1 MMSAPALWALPLTVA
16 LPLCLAIAAFLE
28 CLSPRRQVLL
38 GVPTILASLAIAS
51 LHLLEHGSLALAL
64 GDWPAPL
71 GIVWLL
77 DAPGALMLGMTAIV
91 AGAGSIALL
100 VDGETARDRHL
111 WPLWWLLWGGLNALL
126 LSRDLFNLYITL
138 ELVTLAGVGLVARS
152 PKDPDGAAALR
163 YLLASLLASLLFLL
177 GVALLYGLTGRLDLE
192 LLGETLTD
200 NATSRLAAIA
210 LSLGLMIKAAMVPLH
225 TWLPSAHARAQ
236 APVSAM
242 LSAVVVAATLF
253 VLWRLWLGP
262 LAALQTALRDWLAVV
277 GAAALIWG
285 GIQAALQSRLKL
297 LIAWSTL
304 SQSGYALLLL
314 GLAGTTSW
322 PGPESG
328 GNTAIDG
335 ALQIL
340 LAHGLAKAAL
350 FIAAGAIVAAYR
362 HDRLSHLGGS
372 AARLPLAWL
381 AIALAGLSLLGAP
394 PTGGFIG
401 KWWLLS
407 AAFAEENHLIAAVVL
422 LGTLITAAGL
432 WRLLDLALCP
442 ASPMIRRPLPH
453 PDALLAHRLSMLALG
468 LALLAW
474 LQGMVALRLSNQAV
488 GLGIALDPLGLIFM
502 LLALAIWPIALGAT
516 HAWRH
521 AFPASRRLF
530 SIMLVAAVAHLL
542 TLVASDLLTFYV
554 GTAMLSLLGWAMVQH
569 DGDRP
574 ARLAGVGYLAMML
587 LAEVAMLAGL
597 ALIALTTTDLSFS
610 ALAAAEL
617 PKLAI
622 VFLALGLGLKAGVL
636 GLHAWLPLAHPVAPP
651 MASAILSGLMI
662 KVGVLGALRLLP
674 EAEAATDWGGP
685 LIAFG
690 IIASLY
696 AALRGILH
704 DHNKVVLAWS
714 SVSQI
719 GLITALLGVVLLAEA
734 PAGAMTALLL
744 VVTVHSLAKACLF
757 LGAGMANRTL
767 GHVRQRVVAMMMLP
781 ALALAGVPPLGG
793 VLVKAS
799 VETAM
804 GTNGLPTWPIT
815 LSGVATGLLMLR
827 FFWLMSMKPE
837 PAQQC
842 LVIPPWLWCAW
853 LGLGLLAALAP
864 WGWQLVDPLT
874 DAAGKT
880 LIEGALTPLVALALA
895 GMILPARRLHRALA
909 SRLESWQGYRQRRAW
924 RHARQLRIINW
935 QFRRAEVWLRP
946 WPAFGIALGL
956 MTLGMGAASLL
967 AS

>member
-1 MMSAPALWALPLTVA
+1 MMSAWALPLSVVV
-16 LPLCLAIAAFLE
+16 PLCLAIVAFLE
-28 CLSPRRQVLL
+28 GLSPRRQVLL
-38 GVPTILASLAIAS
+38 GVPAILVSLGVAS
-51 LHLLEHGSLALAL
+51 LHLLEHSALVLAL

-71 GIVWLL
+71 GIVWQL

-91 AGAGSIALL
+91 AAAGSVALL
-100 VDGETARDRHL
+100 ADDETARDRHL

-126 LSRDLFNLYITL
+126 LSQDLFNLYITL

-152 PKDPDGAAALR
+152 PQDPEGSAALR

-177 GVALLYGLTGRLDLE
+177 GVALLYGQTARLDMA
-192 LLGETLTD
+192 LLGATLTD

-262 LAALQTALRDWLAVV
+262 LAALQSALGNWLAIV
-277 GAAALIWG
+277 GTAALVWG
-285 GIQAALQSRLKL
+285 GIQATLQSRLKL

-314 GLAGTTSW
+314 GLAGTASW
-322 PGPESG
+322 PGAGSG
-328 GNTAIDG
+328 GSTATEG

-340 LAHGLAKAAL
+340 LAHGLAKAAM
-350 FIAAGAIVAAYR
+350 FIAAGAIVATYG
-362 HDRLSHLGGS
+362 HDRLSRLGGS

-394 PTGGFIG
+394 PTGGFVG

-407 AAFAEENHLIAAVVL
+407 AAFAEGNGLIAAVVL
-422 LGTLITAAGL
+422 LGTLITAASL

-442 ASPMIRRPLPH
+442 APTAIQRLLPH
-453 PDALLAHRLSMLALG
+453 PDAPLAGRLARLALG

-474 LQGMVALRLSNQAV
+474 LQGLGTLGLSNHAV
-488 GLGIALDPLGLIFM
+488 GLGMNLDSLGLIFM
-502 LLALAIWPIALGAT
+502 LPALAVWPIALGAT

-530 SIMLVAAVAHLL
+530 SIMLVAAVAHLV
-542 TLVASDLLTFYV
+542 TLVAGDLLTFYI

-574 ARLAGVGYLAMML
+574 ARLAGIGYLAMML
-587 LAEVAMLAGL
+587 LAEIAMLAGL
-597 ALIALTTTDLSFS
+597 ALVSLTTTDLSFS
-610 ALAAAEL
+610 ALAVAE
-617 PKLAI
+617 PPAMAI
-622 VFLALGLGLKAGVL
+622 TYLALGLGLKAGVL

-674 EAEAATDWGGP
+674 EAEAAAGWGVP
-685 LIAFG
+685 LLALG

-696 AALRGILH
+696 AALRGVLH
-704 DHNKVVLAWS
+704 DHNKAVLAWS
-714 SVSQI
+714 SVSQM
-719 GLITALLGVVLLAEA
+719 GLITALLGLVILAEA
-734 PAGAMTALLL
+734 PAEALTALLL
-744 VVTVHSLAKACLF
+744 VVTVHTLAKGSLF
-757 LGAGMANRTL
+757 LGAGMANRTR
-767 GHVRQRVVAMMMLP
+767 GRVRQRVVAAMLLP
-781 ALALAGVPPLGG
+781 ALALAGMPPLGG

-804 GTNGLPTWPIT
+804 SDSGLPTWPII
-815 LSGVATGLLMLR
+815 LSGVATALLMLR
-827 FFWLMSMKPE
+827 FFWLLLMRPE
-837 PAQQC
+837 PSHHL
-842 LVIPPWLWCAW
+842 LVIPRWLWWAW

-864 WGWQLVDPLT
+864 WGWQWVAPVT
-874 DAAGKT
+874 ANMEKT
-880 LIEGALTPLVALALA
+880 LIAGLLSPLIAIALA
-895 GMILPARRLHRALA
+895 GMVLPARRLHRTLA
-909 SRLESWQGYRQRRAW
+909 SRLESWRVYRQRQGR
-924 RHARQLRIINW
+924 RRARQLRILAW
-935 QFRRAEVWLRP
+935 RFRRAEAWLMP

-956 MTLGMGAASLL
+956 MTLGMGLASLVT
-967 AS
+967 S

>member
-1 MMSAPALWALPLTVA
+1 MSAPALWALPLTVA
-16 LPLCLAIAAFLE
+16 VPLCLAIAAFLE

-38 GVPTILASLAIAS
+38 GVPAIVAGLSIAS
-51 LHLLEHGSLALAL
+51 VPLMEHSVLMLAL

-71 GIVWLL
+71 GIVWQL

-91 AGAGSIALL
+91 AGAGSVALL
-100 VDGETARDRHL
+100 ADDETAQDRHL

-152 PKDPDGAAALR
+152 PQDPEGAAALR

-177 GVALLYGLTGRLDLE
+177 GVALLYGQTGRLDLE

-253 VLWRLWLGP
+253 VLWRLWLSP
-262 LAALQTALRDWLAVV
+262 LAILQTALRDWLALV
-277 GAAALIWG
+277 GAAALVWG
-285 GIQAALQSRLKL
+285 GIQSVLQSRLKL

-304 SQSGYALLLL
+304 SQSGYAMLLL
-314 GLAGTTSW
+314 GLAGTASW
-322 PGPESG
+322 PGSGSG
-328 GNTAIDG
+328 GSTATEG

-340 LAHGLAKAAL
+340 LAHGLAKAAM
-350 FIAAGAIVAAYR
+350 FIAAGAIVATYG
-362 HDRLSHLGGS
+362 HDRLSRLGGS

-381 AIALAGLSLLGAP
+381 AISLAGLSLLGAP
-394 PTGGFIG
+394 PTGGFVG

-407 AAFAEENHLIAAVVL
+407 AAFAEGSGLIAAVVL
-422 LGTLITAAGL
+422 LGTLITAASL

-442 ASPMIRRPLPH
+442 APTAIQRPLTH
-453 PDALLAHRLSMLALG
+453 PDARLTGRLAMLALG

-474 LQGMVALRLSNQAV
+474 LQGLVTLGLSNQAA
-488 GLGIALDPLGLIFM
+488 GLGMKLDSLGLIFM
-502 LLALAIWPIALGAT
+502 LPALAIWPIALGAT

-542 TLVASDLLTFYV
+542 TLVAGDLLTFYI

-574 ARLAGVGYLAMML
+574 ARLAGIGYLAMML
-587 LAEVAMLAGL
+587 LAEIAMLAGL
-597 ALIALTTTDLSFS
+597 ALVALTTTDLSFS
-610 ALAAAEL
+610 ALAVAEL
-617 PKLAI
+617 PALAI
-622 VFLALGLGLKAGVL
+622 AFLALGLGLKAGVL

-674 EAEAATDWGGP
+674 EAEATADWGVP
-685 LIAFG
+685 LVTLG
-690 IIASLY
+690 IFASLY
-696 AALRGILH
+696 AALRGVLH

-719 GLITALLGVVLLAEA
+719 GLITALLGLVILAEA
-734 PAGAMTALLL
+734 PTAMTALLL
-744 VVTVHSLAKACLF
+744 VVTVHSLAKGALF
-757 LGAGMANRTL
+757 LGAGMANRTQ
-767 GHVRQRVVAMMMLP
+767 GRVRQRVVAAMLLP
-781 ALALAGVPPLGG
+781 ALALSGVPPLGG

-804 GTNGLPTWPIT
+804 GDSGLPTWPII
-815 LSGVATGLLMLR
+815 LSGVATALLMLR
-827 FFWLMSMKPE
+827 FFWLLLMRPE
-837 PAQQC
+837 PSHHL
-842 LVIPPWLWCAW
+842 LVIPRWLWWAW
-853 LGLGLLAALAP
+853 LALGLLAALAP
-864 WGWQLVDPLT
+864 WGWQWVVPVT
-874 DAAGKT
+874 TNMEKT
-880 LIEGALTPLVALALA
+880 LIAGLLSPLIAIALA
-895 GMILPARRLHRALA
+895 GMTLPARRLHRTLA
-909 SRLESWQGYRQRRAW
+909 RRLESWGAYRQEQGWRR
-924 RHARQLRIINW
+924 ARQLRILAW
-935 QFRRAEVWLRP
+935 QFRRAEAWLMP

-956 MTLGMGAASLL
+956 MTLGMGLASLL
-967 AS
+967 PS